1 MLVQCPKCKTTYKVS
16 DELVK
21 GAAASF
27 RCSRCK
33 HTFELDVEVPP
44 EIAAEASN
52 TGADQTSDNPEMA
65 FSFEPANRSEVES
78 SREEPIPE
86 FERSIDAKPAVHD
99 KAAMEFKESDG
110 KGEDATSFTITA
122 GAAAVKDNVPPR
134 PSVEVR
140 SAHIDSPARETNDNV
155 LAIDPYRD
163 QPASVTP
170 FLSLLGLLVILFA
183 FLLAYQRTHPAAS
196 EKWVRS
202 IPLLGHSVVRNDHVK
217 NGVLLKSIET
227 KYQSLQG
234 SREVVVLTGVAVNQN
249 PVMIRN
255 VQLAGQLYDHEGK
268 EIERQTMWIGNAIS
282 SQIIRGMTAQDI
294 TDLQRLKPLKT
305 FEIPSGD
312 SVPFAIVFLRSG
324 KQVKDARCEVL
335 SAEGDA

>member
-1 MLVQCPKCKTTYKVS
+1 MLVQCPKCKTTYRVS
-16 DELVK
+16 DEAVK
-21 GAAASF
+21 GAAPSF

-33 HTFELDVEVPP
+33 HTFELEAQPESAADVSNP
-44 EIAAEASN
+44 AADKPSE
-52 TGADQTSDNPEMA
+52 NPELT
-65 FSFEPANRSEVES
+65 FSFEMATRPEPELPGEDSPREPES
-78 SREEPIPE
+78 SRAPKPTALGKTEWQFEEPAGGAK
-86 FERSIDAKPAVHD
+86 DAA
-99 KAAMEFKESDG
+99 
-110 KGEDATSFTITA
+110 SFTIAATT
-122 GAAAVKDNVPPR
+122 AAAKDDIPAR
-134 PSVEVR
+134 PSVEKA
-140 SAHIDSPARETNDNV
+140 SYQISSPARETNDNV
-155 LAIDPYRD
+155 LVIEPYRD

-170 FLSLLGLLVILFA
+170 FLTLFGLLVVLFA
-183 FLLAYQRTHPAAS
+183 FVLAYQKTHPAAS
-196 EKWVRS
+196 EEWVRS
-202 IPLLGHSVVRNDHVK
+202 IPLLGRSVVRNDHVK

-282 SQIIRGMTAQDI
+282 SQIIRGMTAQDV

-312 SVPFAIVFLRSG
+312 SVPFAIVFLRTG
-324 KQVKDARCEVL
+324 KPVKDARCEVL

>member
-1 MLVQCPKCKTTYKVS
+1 MLVQCPKCKTTYRVS
-16 DELVK
+16 DEAVK

-33 HTFELDVEVPP
+33 HTFELEAQPGNATDV
-44 EIAAEASN
+44 SN
-52 TGADQTSDNPEMA
+52 PGAHKSSKNPELA
-65 FSFEPANRSEVES
+65 FSFEPATRSEPELPREESPRKTES
-78 SREEPIPE
+78 STDP
-86 FERSIDAKPAVHD
+86 KPTALD
-99 KAAMEFKESDG
+99 KTELQFKEPDG
-110 KGEDATSFTITA
+110 RGEYEASFTIAATT
-122 GAAAVKDNVPPR
+122 AAAKDDISAR
-134 PSVEVR
+134 PGEEK
-140 SAHIDSPARETNDNV
+140 DSYQISSQARESNDNV
-155 LAIDPYRD
+155 LVIEPYRN

-170 FLSLLGLLVILFA
+170 FLTLFGLLVILFA
-183 FLLAYQRTHPAAS
+183 FVLAYQNTHPADS
-196 EKWVRS
+196 EEWVRS
-202 IPLLGHSVVRNDHVK
+202 IPILGNSVVRNDYMK

-255 VQLAGQLYDHEGK
+255 VQLAGRLYDHEGK
-268 EIERQTMWIGNAIS
+268 EIEHQTMWIGNAIS
-282 SQIIRGMTAQDI
+282 SQIIRGMTAQDV

-312 SVPFAIVFLRSG
+312 SVPFAIVFLRTG
-324 KQVKDARCEVL
+324 KPVKDARCEVL

>member
-1 MLVQCPKCKTTYKVS
+1 MLVQCPKCKTTYRVS
-16 DELVK
+16 DEAVK
-21 GAAASF
+21 GAAPSF

-33 HTFELDVEVPP
+33 HTFELEAPP
-44 EIAAEASN
+44 ESATDVSN
-52 TGADQTSDNPEMA
+52 PGADKSSENPELA
-65 FSFEPANRSEVES
+65 FSFEPATRPEPELPREDSPRESET
-78 SREEPIPE
+78 SREP
-86 FERSIDAKPAVHD
+86 KPTALG
-99 KAAMEFKESDG
+99 KTEWQFKEPAGS
-110 KGEDATSFTITA
+110 GEDAASFAIAATT
-122 GAAAVKDNVPPR
+122 AAAKDDIPAPS
-134 PSVEVR
+134 SVEKE
-140 SAHIDSPARETNDNV
+140 SYQISSPARETNDNV
-155 LAIDPYRD
+155 LIIEPYRD

-170 FLSLLGLLVILFA
+170 FLTLFGLLVVLFA
-183 FLLAYQRTHPAAS
+183 FVLAYQKTHPAAS
-196 EKWVRS
+196 EEWVRS
-202 IPLLGHSVVRNDHVK
+202 IPFVGHSVVRNDHVK

-282 SQIIRGMTAQDI
+282 SQIIRGMTAQDV

-312 SVPFAIVFLRSG
+312 SVPFAIVFLRTG
-324 KQVKDARCEVL
+324 KPVKDARCEVL